1 MRRLALS
8 AFLYSSLGLRN
19 LELGVGAIS
28 APRRLNEDVGQC
40 DATATLSLSF
50 SRLQLIAELWH
61 AATAGNG
68 FGQSQKKTVYKKGN
82 LKTGD
87 AQSHFRLPRPLTSMC
102 NLGQHLQ
109 QKSITDLREFLEPS
123 MKSIFLTKLV
133 EDLQHSMF
141 VNSYC
146 PLN

>member
-1 MRRLALS
+1 MPQPQETGLAN
-8 AFLYSSLGLRN
+8 R
-19 LELGVGAIS
+19 
-28 APRRLNEDVGQC
+28 
-40 DATATLSLSF
+40 
-50 SRLQLIAELWH
+50 
-61 AATAGNG
+61 
-68 FGQSQKKTVYKKGN
+68 KKTVYKKGN